1 MMSEMRVYLDNC
13 CFNRPFDDQS
23 QIRIRLEAEAKL
35 FVQDRVREGQ
45 LQLVW
50 SYILDYENSAN
61 PFEERRVAIGE
72 WKSKA
77 AVDVGETP
85 EILATADILFSK
97 GLKAKDALHVAC
109 AIHAG
114 CEYFLRT
121 DDTVLKKGQ
130 DIRDVKIVDPPTFVR
145 EVRLITDTE
154 IKVRG
159 LKALADALGHV
170 GAERF
175 ITLLMREPFD
185 YTEWQKSL
193 WPERSVEDISKAAM
207 EFRIKNGERS

>member
-1 MMSEMRVYLDNC
+1 MMFAMRVYLDNC

-35 FVQDRVREGQ
+35 YVQDKVREGQ

-61 PFEERRVAIGE
+61 PFEERRSAIGE
-72 WKSKA
+72 WKLKA

-85 EILATADILFSK
+85 EILATAHILLNK

-114 CEYFLRT
+114 CEYFLTT

-145 EVRLITDTE
+145 EVRL
-154 IKVRG
+154 
-159 LKALADALGHV
+159 
-170 GAERF
+170 
-175 ITLLMREPFD
+175 
-185 YTEWQKSL
+185 
-193 WPERSVEDISKAAM
+193 
-207 EFRIKNGERS
+207 